1 MAYVNKFTR
10 IDRRFLDPSTVRRVN
25 LYGGGCAD
33 IDLYGIYR
41 WIGIEIKCWPWDFF
55 YACRRV
61 PRANKKVFRDD
72 LPIGVEAD
80 RYRGLMIL
88 IDRGSSNEN

>member
-41 WIGIEIKCWPWDFF
+41 WIGIEIKCWP
-55 YACRRV
+55 
-61 PRANKKVFRDD
+61 
-72 LPIGVEAD
+72 
-80 RYRGLMIL
+80 
-88 IDRGSSNEN
+88 